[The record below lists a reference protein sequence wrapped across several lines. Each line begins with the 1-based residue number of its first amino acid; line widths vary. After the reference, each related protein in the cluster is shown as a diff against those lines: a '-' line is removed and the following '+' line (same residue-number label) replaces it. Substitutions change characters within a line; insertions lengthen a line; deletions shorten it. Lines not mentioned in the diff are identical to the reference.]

1 MSSVDTGT
9 NAVLFEGHH
18 MGGGGGGGKGDKTTL
33 IGSAVASY
41 QQLGEWKVIQIS

>member
-18 MGGGGGGGKGDKTTL
+18 MGGGGGGDKTTL
-33 IGSAVASY
+33 IGTSY

>member
-9 NAVLFEGHH
+9 NAVLFEGRH
-18 MGGGGGGGKGDKTTL
+18 MGGGGEGGDKTTL

-41 QQLGEWKVIQIS
+41 QQLGEWKVIHIS

>member
-9 NAVLFEGHH
+9 NAALFEGHH
-18 MGGGGGGGKGDKTTL
+18 MGGGGEPTL

-41 QQLGEWKVIQIS
+41 QQLGEWKVIRIS

>member
-18 MGGGGGGGKGDKTTL
+18 MGGGGGGDKTTL

-41 QQLGEWKVIQIS
+41 QQLGEWKVIRIS

>member
-18 MGGGGGGGKGDKTTL
+18 MGGGGGDKTTL

>member
-9 NAVLFEGHH
+9 NAVLFEGHY
-18 MGGGGGGGKGDKTTL
+18 MAGGGEGDKTTL

>member
-18 MGGGGGGGKGDKTTL
+18 MGGGGGGDKTTL

>member
-18 MGGGGGGGKGDKTTL
+18 MGGGGGDKTTL
-33 IGSAVASY
+33 IGTSY

>member
-9 NAVLFEGHH
+9 NAVLFEGHY
-18 MGGGGGGGKGDKTTL
+18 MAGGGGEGDKTTL

>member
-18 MGGGGGGGKGDKTTL
+18 MGGRGGGDKTTL
-33 IGSAVASY
+33 IGSVVPSY
-41 QQLGEWKVIQIS
+41 QQLGEWKVIRIS

>member
-18 MGGGGGGGKGDKTTL
+18 MGGGGDKTTL